1 MAAALLA
8 SMVTHAFCPLRNVL
22 VSSSIEFAFGLAV
35 IRLEFGPS
43 HIRKCSSNPMKEIN
57 RKNHNPLLKEQVEMG
72 RMLSAAT
79 PRYHT
84 TEDGRW
90 DYRVTI
96 VFKNA
101 AVANDGGF
109 DEEALIKQ
117 FYPDQETYKKK
128 AQRRFEILDAHWD
141 LPIKDVDLN
150 SP

>member
-1 MAAALLA
+1 
-8 SMVTHAFCPLRNVL
+8 
-22 VSSSIEFAFGLAV
+22 
-35 IRLEFGPS
+35 
-43 HIRKCSSNPMKEIN
+43 
-57 RKNHNPLLKEQVEMG
+57 
-72 RMLSAAT
+72 MLSAAT

-90 DYRVTI
+90 DNRVTI

-109 DEEALIKQ
+109 DEKAPIKQ
-117 FYPDQETYKKK
+117 FYPDQETYKKEE
-128 AQRRFEILDAHWD
+128 QRRFEISDAHWD